1 MTHNTQGATLEY
13 RGYVLKCARMQP
25 GVAPMWHVRLADA
38 RKFSLGPYFTSDDAE
53 QAIDA
58 KLANQPYKLTS
69 ISEPKVTP

>member
-1 MTHNTQGATLEY
+1 MTRNVQGATHTY
-13 RGYVLKCARMQP
+13 RGYVLKRARMQP
-25 GVAPMWHVRLADA
+25 GMPPLWHVRLPDA

-58 KLANQPYKLTS
+58 KLDGQPYKLTS